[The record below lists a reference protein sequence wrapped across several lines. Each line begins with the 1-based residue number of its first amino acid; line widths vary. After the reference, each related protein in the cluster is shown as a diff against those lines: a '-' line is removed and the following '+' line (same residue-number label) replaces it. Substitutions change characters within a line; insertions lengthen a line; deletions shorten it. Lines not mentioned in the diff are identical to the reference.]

1 MIFRG
6 CVFTKGCYNMPE
18 DLKDI
23 IRRLKAD
30 RKTAIEVQKW
40 LRDNN
45 YAIPWVETKRI
56 YIQV

>member
-1 MIFRG
+1 
-6 CVFTKGCYNMPE
+6 MPE

-45 YAIPWVETKRI
+45 YAIPWVETKQI
-56 YIQV
+56 YLGV